1 MTLREAIDTL
11 DSVIPHPQNR
21 MVDHEHLPIALAW
34 QEVKAVLFD
43 AAVVTKYM
51 ESNAMIKRGISIL
64 PEDCQAYADGYL
76 YGAYTQT
83 PDGETH
89 IVEFFKTKAEIQPF
103 VNANPQ
109 YGTKKGGE
117 NKS

>member
-64 PEDCQAYADGYL
+64 PEDCQAYADG
-76 YGAYTQT
+76 
-83 PDGETH
+83 
-89 IVEFFKTKAEIQPF
+89 
-103 VNANPQ
+103 
-109 YGTKKGGE
+109 
-117 NKS
+117 